1 MFLKNVPQNLHF
13 NQEIS
18 AKYKL
23 KETENKI
30 YFSNHKHG
38 PEEKDESIQATNGG
52 IIPFILCV
60 MEGLIYCQY

>member
-1 MFLKNVPQNLHF
+1 MFPKICILTRKF
-13 NQEIS
+13 S

-30 YFSNHKHG
+30 YFSNYKHG

-52 IIPFILCV
+52 IIPFILCL